1 MFNKTNSTGINY
13 NNIENDFDDFKKE
26 ILLPY
31 KQSTLGPSISS
42 GDVNNDDLDD
52 VFIGG
57 SKGQPGQL
65 FIQRGNRYENKRISS
80 FIEDR
85 NYEDMES
92 VFIDIDND
100 NDLDLYVVSGGNE
113 FNNRSNLNNRFKNFI
128 FFVSYK

>member
-1 MFNKTNSTGINY
+1 MIL
-13 NNIENDFDDFKKE
+13 KKK

-113 FNNRSNLNNRFKNFI
+113 FNNRSNLLQDRIYLNDGNGNFTKDKQSEI
-128 FFVSYK
+128 SVLYY